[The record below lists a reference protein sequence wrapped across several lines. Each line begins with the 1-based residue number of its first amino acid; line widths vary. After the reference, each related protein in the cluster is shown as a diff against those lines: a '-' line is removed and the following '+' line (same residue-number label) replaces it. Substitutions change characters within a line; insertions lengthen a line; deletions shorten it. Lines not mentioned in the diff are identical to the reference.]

1 MTTRNAGSPVRPGFE
16 AAVLRENTMLKLLIA
31 TDGSAHAERAIDQI
45 VIGTHGRNALAGLV
59 PGSWRNACCT

>member
-1 MTTRNAGSPVRPGFE
+1 
-16 AAVLRENTMLKLLIA
+16 VLRENTMLKLLIA